1 MANNKHDEIIST
13 LLEVIAPDG
22 EIRLLGRINDPI
34 IGNPSER
41 EVFFFIPDLHLLSPE
56 RQEFF
61 GKYSFN
67 YSEEGLLHEL
77 LKKMALLRESLDQ
90 QGDHKLV
97 TIQLGDFFDMWREFP
112 GLNRSRNIPYEVH
125 EGLRDVLY
133 RGIDIG
139 ESCLRATMIL
149 GNHDTDNGDILS
161 EVQFRFK
168 AFNRTRNNKPFLF
181 VTHGDAFDILETT
194 MPEFI
199 KEFGVNFIGKSTQ
212 VNEYQVGN
220 WGKLAAKINKPIQDL
235 ETAITEPEH
244 LLETIKGAPK
254 VAPGEDL
261 PDIFCETIATPEEAS
276 NKLFKKLYDSV
287 DYATEEELPGQH
299 VKVVATGH
307 THKASMIFCKPQD
320 GSRPLI
326 LMDAGAWIE
335 KCKYQL
341 EENADT
347 TEEPTPELSA
357 QLGVIHGNDARI
369 YQIRFP

>member
-1 MANNKHDEIIST
+1 
-13 LLEVIAPDG
+13 
-22 EIRLLGRINDPI
+22 LLGRINDPI

-41 EVFFFIPDLHLLSPE
+41 EVFFFIPDLHLLSPG

-67 YSEEGLLHEL
+67 YSEEGWLHKL
-77 LKKMALLRESLDQ
+77 MKQMALLRESWDQ

-112 GLNRSRNIPYEVH
+112 GLNRSRNIADDVH
-125 EGLRDVLY
+125 GGLRDVLY

-139 ESCLRATMIL
+139 ESCLKTTMIL
-149 GNHDTDNGDILS
+149 GNHDTDNGDTLS
-161 EVQFRFK
+161 ELQFRFK
-168 AFNRTRNNKPFLF
+168 AFNRTQNNKPFLF

-199 KEFGVNFIGKSTQ
+199 KEFGVNFIGKLTQ

-235 ETAITEPEH
+235 ESAITEPEH
-244 LLETIKGAPK
+244 LLEAIKGAPK
-254 VAPGEDL
+254 VEPGVTL

-276 NKLFKKLYDSV
+276 NKLFKKLYESV
-287 DYATEEELPGQH
+287 DYATEEKLPGQH

-307 THKASMIFCKPQD
+307 THKASMIYCQPQNQK
-320 GSRPLI
+320 RPLI
-326 LMDAGAWIE
+326 LMDVGAWIE
-335 KCKYQL
+335 KCKYHL
-341 EENADT
+341 EEDAEM
-347 TEEPTPELSA
+347 TEELTPEPSA

-369 YQIRFP
+369 YQIRFS